1 MNDTGLDDGFSDE
14 ELASVI
20 TYDEVRTGTGKATK
34 FTVDD
39 IRLAI
44 KRIESTGIV
53 QKLEEW
59 RAEDATSKGAGG
71 RPPIVSDV
79 AVLVVL
85 LLLVRER
92 SPLWVT
98 EMRNVLWFRLTP
110 EARALLG
117 LRKDSKVVSDKA
129 QAKNWYNNAW
139 NALHRFISIMD
150 PYPGPKYKLMN
161 MAEREAVL
169 TARDRNT
176 MRRRKERADWF
187 SNQMLEMTFMM
198 QPRRIR
204 RRRKTVDVAFDQ
216 TAVFAPSSRG
226 RAKRHPK
233 TGKEIK
239 DTLILEMDADW
250 YIRNAAK
257 RSSSDP
263 TRSEPMDWAY
273 AANLTTRVAHNP
285 HQEPDYPLIA
295 MAFTLSKP
303 NEDLGGE
310 TVRGLSSIVDRGHVP
325 GRAGGDKAYF
335 ANLKPESLHIP
346 VNRLG
351 WDVITDYTS
360 TGLGIKGGKAGAL
373 QIEGDHYCPCMPKP
387 LVTASIDA
395 VNHEID
401 QATYLARI
409 KERGSY
415 ALRNKEKPDERG
427 HVPKMCPAYGPGATV
442 ECPLRD
448 IHPRASKKQ
457 KPSIL
462 EANLPEAPDKICTQ
476 SSVDFAPEDGIRHA
490 QYLDYGSEE
499 WAKTYKHDRNTIES
513 FNAQVKD
520 PGYENLGASSRR
532 RMRGFAAQQVL
543 VTFLIVAANMRKIIK
558 FMSDEERSRQTDDVK
573 KPARR
578 RDREGHS
585 NYKRQ
590 WLVTPTELRTEL
602 STTTDTPIRI

>member
-1 MNDTGLDDGFSDE
+1 MSAAELAEEFSDE

-34 FTVDD
+34 FSKEDV
-39 IRLAI
+39 RLAI
-44 KRIESTGIV
+44 TRIESTGII
-53 QKLEEW
+53 QKLEAW
-59 RAEDATSKGAGG
+59 RAEDSTRKGPGG
-71 RPPIVSDV
+71 RPPIVTDLT
-79 AVLVVL
+79 VLAIL

-98 EMRNVLWFRLTP
+98 EMRNVLWFRLSP
-110 EARALLG
+110 EARELLG
-117 LRKDSKVVSDKA
+117 LRPDSDTVSDRA

-139 NALHRFISIMD
+139 NALHRFVDIMD
-150 PYPGPKYKLMN
+150 PYPGPKHKLLN
-161 MAEREAVL
+161 LAEREAIM
-169 TARDRNT
+169 TARDKNT
-176 MRRRKERADWF
+176 MRRRKERLDWF

-204 RRRKTVDVAFDQ
+204 RRRRRIDVAFDQ
-216 TAVFAPSSRG
+216 TAVNAVSRRG
-226 RAKRHPK
+226 RAKRDPK
-233 TGKEIK
+233 TGREEK

-250 YIRNAAK
+250 YARNSAQ
-257 RSSSDP
+257 RSPADP
-263 TRSEPMDWAY
+263 KGYVPKDWAF
-273 AANLTTRVAHNP
+273 AGNITTRVAHDPNLK
-285 HQEPDYPLIA
+285 PDYPLIA

-310 TVRGLSSIVDRGHVP
+310 TVRGLASIIDRGHEP

-346 VNRLG
+346 VRRLG
-351 WDVITDYTS
+351 WDVITDYKNTD
-360 TGLGIKGGKAGAL
+360 LGIKGGKAGAL
-373 QIEGDHYCPCMPKP
+373 QIEGEHYCPSMPEP
-387 LVTASIDA
+387 LVSASIDA
-395 VNHEID
+395 VNKDID
-401 QATYLARI
+401 EPTYLARI
-409 KERGSY
+409 KERNAY
-415 ALRNKEKPDERG
+415 ALRNKERPDERG

-448 IHPRASKKQ
+448 LHPRATKKQ
-457 KPSIL
+457 KPVIL
-462 EANLPEAPDKICTQ
+462 ERNLPEAPDKICTQ

-520 PGYENLGASSRR
+520 PGYENLAASSRR
-532 RMRGFAAQQVL
+532 RIRGFAAQQVL

-558 FMSDEERSRQTDDVK
+558 FLSDEERIRQIDGFK
-573 KPARR
+573 KPSRR

-590 WLVTPTELRTEL
+590 WLVTPSELRAES
-602 STTTDTPIRI
+602 STAPDTPTRV